1 MKIENENLVDP
12 QNPQLN
18 IAAVSG
24 SYCVRKHDLFALTYP
39 KVAENLTKEEAERI
53 KNEMFYGRS
62 WDGVSVEE
70 FIQQL
75 NRCLEWYNERRIKIS
90 LGSTSPM
97 EYRRSLGL
105 VS

>member
-53 KNEMFYGRS
+53 KNEMQTKSIEERGCPVPVFF
-62 WDGVSVEE
+62 VSEV
-70 FIQQL
+70 
-75 NRCLEWYNERRIKIS
+75 
-90 LGSTSPM
+90 
-97 EYRRSLGL
+97 
-105 VS
+105 